1 MKRAM
6 ARELCMK
13 ILYEMSMQ
21 KKYDRDILNYYLES
35 ESEQLDEQREYVTT
49 AVTSFLEKIVE
60 VDALIEQYAIG
71 WHVDRLAKVD
81 LAILRLAITEMQYID
96 DIPKNVSI
104 NEALELAKKYSTE
117 ESSPFING
125 ILDKLIKKEV

>member
-1 MKRAM
+1 M

-49 AVTSFLEKIVE
+49 AVTSFLEKIEE

>member
-49 AVTSFLEKIVE
+49 AVTSFLEKIEE